1 MRITSKLGEFIKF
14 LPVYNYLYNFIQQFL
29 FLGIQDQ
36 RDGTMAQQYI
46 WPTIQYFARSTS
58 TTTNDEL
65 KYAYTD

>member
-36 RDGTMAQQYI
+36 RMVQWHNNTFDL
-46 WPTIQYFARSTS
+46 RSS
-58 TTTNDEL
+58 ALQDL
-65 KYAYTD
+65 QVQLQMMS